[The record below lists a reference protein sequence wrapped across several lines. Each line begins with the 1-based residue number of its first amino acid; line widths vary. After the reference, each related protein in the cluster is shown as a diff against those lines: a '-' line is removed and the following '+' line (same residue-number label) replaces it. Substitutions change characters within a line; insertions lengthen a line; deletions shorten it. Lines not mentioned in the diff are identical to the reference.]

1 MKISHIRIV
10 GAGLIGTSIALAC
23 SKLGYT
29 VDLDDLDPAARDL
42 ARDLLLSSISNAEPE
57 LVVIA
62 TPPSSAFET
71 LKSEFGKHPQA
82 MFIDVGSIKNNL
94 LRDVESFS
102 EISNRFIVT
111 GKQIGR
117 AHV

>member
-42 ARDLLLSSISNAEPE
+42 ARDLLL
-57 LVVIA
+57 
-62 TPPSSAFET
+62 
-71 LKSEFGKHPQA
+71 
-82 MFIDVGSIKNNL
+82 
-94 LRDVESFS
+94 
-102 EISNRFIVT
+102 
-111 GKQIGR
+111 
-117 AHV
+117 